1 MWYWGLLEVER
12 VVNVLPQEQVTLM
25 SLYLGWMSDFSVFS
39 WCPRAAVVT
48 ALIGKGGDY
57 QLQVR
62 CWQASFILSRCA
74 RVRQLA

>member
-25 SLYLGWMSDFSVFS
+25 SLYLGWMSAFIVFS

-48 ALIGKGGDY
+48 ALIGKDRG
-57 QLQVR
+57 LSVSALSL
-62 CWQASFILSRCA
+62 ASENRL
-74 RVRQLA
+74 